1 MCTNSPAELSIDPL
15 PASAGRNA
23 TSIPIST
30 SCSTRMPNSTS
41 TYSNRNAVLVET
53 SSFASAKKGRI
64 ELVHTGNLKGNRT
77 DFYII
82 YNLKELR

>member
-30 SCSTRMPNSTS
+30 SCSTRIPNSTS
-41 TYSNRNAVLVET
+41 TYSNRNAVLVES

-64 ELVHTGNLKGNRT
+64 DLVHTGNPKGSRT
-77 DFYII
+77 EFHFL
-82 YNLKELR
+82 YNLKVLS